1 MRADTEFGPCAVL
14 ICYDAESEDL
24 IQETLAASPIAVFNP
39 IHISTGASAITTG
52 VNAGKARRSQW
63 RIACDAIGRRFE
75 WLAATSGCTF
85 VRCDQP
91 YPVGSGTSQVFT
103 HDMTRRIKGDESGN
117 TLFALIR
124 PPQIVRGAS
133 GTQTIVPMDTSDWVT
148 NPSPGNDRSEKEDN
162 VGTKVLQRC
171 LAVSGS
177 AEGDRIVSVALVKA
191 HGLPKGLL
199 AAVWSSGRV
208 TILDVARTEVD
219 GTIQSR
225 LPVDGV
231 ASVDERG
238 AYVEEVAP
246 VRPDDAPP
254 LPPAE
259 WGKPERG
266 PMLPSQHAAPQPD
279 ETQTRAQTY
288 LFPSPE
294 VPETVVYSQERNAVL
309 TGLRQ
314 AGGAVTKGGGGS
326 SCGGGNAHEPAN
338 AAGQVVS
345 ERATVVGAVAV
356 GQWLV
361 LALRR
366 RGGEAGTGDVL
377 LVLSPSMVV
386 SVKSGGNSTALL
398 ADAIASSCA
407 LDSLASDGSSPSPS
421 PSPRVVSFAAS
432 TAGPLLLGVGMDD
445 GTVAT
450 LLVGQDDGSLT
461 HLGTHTFAGSAISTV
476 AVDAKKSGGAAGS
489 GCAVSAIVVAGTAG
503 GEVLAMGLDVGAFD
517 DAAATTAFGPV
528 ETLER
533 SRGVAEDEDAAGM
546 AEEGGSG
553 GDGVMAANG
562 SITAVSTSTIGD
574 ECTRQVCAV
583 DAGGRLLTWVA
594 EDATGSALSPSPSV
608 WTLASADLPL
618 VPETT
623 ALRPVPTAPGW
634 HLSASRDRT
643 VRLWDTRKGGLAL
656 HHTFNTAGSVS
667 DLVVLTSSFPLS
679 TKLALVL
686 DDRLE
691 LWDFIHN
698 RNPVALGKLLHHGG

>member
-1 MRADTEFGPCAVL
+1 M
-14 ICYDAESEDL
+14 
-24 IQETLAASPIAVFNP
+24 
-39 IHISTGASAITTG
+39 
-52 VNAGKARRSQW
+52 
-63 RIACDAIGRRFE
+63 
-75 WLAATSGCTF
+75 
-85 VRCDQP
+85 
-91 YPVGSGTSQVFT
+91 
-103 HDMTRRIKGDESGN
+103 
-117 TLFALIR
+117 
-124 PPQIVRGAS
+124 
-133 GTQTIVPMDTSDWVT
+133 
-148 NPSPGNDRSEKEDN
+148 
-162 VGTKVLQRC
+162 
-171 LAVSGS
+171 
-177 AEGDRIVSVALVKA
+177 
-191 HGLPKGLL
+191 
-199 AAVWSSGRV
+199 
-208 TILDVARTEVD
+208 
-219 GTIQSR
+219 
-225 LPVDGV
+225 
-231 ASVDERG
+231 
-238 AYVEEVAP
+238 
-246 VRPDDAPP
+246 
-254 LPPAE
+254 
-259 WGKPERG
+259 
-266 PMLPSQHAAPQPD
+266 
-279 ETQTRAQTY
+279 
-288 LFPSPE
+288 
-294 VPETVVYSQERNAVL
+294 

-314 AGGAVTKGGGGS
+314 AGGAVTKGGGGGS
-326 SCGGGNAHEPAN
+326 GGGGGNAHEPAAN

-345 ERATVVGAVAV
+345 ERATAVGAVAV

-377 LVLSPSMVV
+377 VVLSPSKVV
-386 SVKSGGNSTALL
+386 SVKSGNSTALL

-407 LDSLASDGSSPSPS
+407 LDSLASDSASPSPS

-503 GEVLAMGLDVGAFD
+503 GEVLAMGLDVGALD

-533 SRGVAEDEDAAGM
+533 SRGAAEDEDAGGM

-553 GDGVMAANG
+553 GDGMMAANG
-562 SITAVSTSTIGD
+562 GITAVSTSTDGD

-634 HLSASRDRT
+634 HMSASRDRT
-643 VRLWDTRKGGLAL
+643 VRLWDTRKGLLAL